1 MPEYFIL
8 CDKAGSLDIDICSR
22 AVDSVTKLLRFGGLC
37 MYLPVPKEK
46 TGSVILFIN
55 RGTATESETEWFIRT
70 LAGRLSVSVLTP
82 EGDDFF
88 ADSEDNDPS
97 FLDTLPSPEA
107 ECRMIRLFFY
117 IDGFTAGEN
126 EDVLH
131 RAISFFEKNEYE
143 ISIEADGFT
152 AYICTNSYLDV
163 FYRPGDGRITG
174 EIDLSVSGA
183 GVYAEVVELA
193 EALAV
198 HLDASV
204 SFFEDE
210 GFTYTADKDFDKLRR
225 SFYLP
230 IAQQLAFAVFDDRDY
245 LQGYIG
251 WGTDNF
257 EPEYIQ
263 GTVATPLGRYDI
275 ERLKEEISKYGFSYV
290 CDTKFLS
297 RNTPSDGSE
306 FYIKEALNLAW
317 NTSLGG
323 RDGDFNAVDK
333 LAISQCRRDLEF
345 ANELDPTAPFPKA
358 FYSRICRLD
367 NKKERDVSHAPDM
380 ALHYEPGYLRG
391 IVSYGFGHYLR
402 KFKAPGSWAKEEA
415 SHGDDVFF
423 FCGKEN
429 AFKIECEI
437 NYGYEGDGS
446 ESPLGKNFAK
456 GDISDIEI
464 YDIGGSSVVRFLEG
478 ETVGNKYVAEAEIY
492 IADELYRFA
501 AASRSRDDMDA
512 FREIL
517 RGCVSVEDWYDEVI
531 KEELADP
538 HANGGTFCSSGTYA
552 KCTAFKKPFPPD
564 PRCLISDATSAYEIL
579 NEATML
585 ASGGAMSIEDV
596 ISAITGHIKKLE
608 FDERSTPSED
618 DADGTAKE

>member
-8 CDKAGSLDIDICSR
+8 HDPTGRLDIDICSR
-22 AVDSVTKLLRFGGLC
+22 AVDSITKLLRFGGLC

-46 TGSVILFIN
+46 QGTVILFIDK
-55 RGTATESETEWFIRT
+55 GTATESETEWFIRT
-70 LAGRLSVSVLTP
+70 LAGRLSVSVLIP
-82 EGDDFF
+82 EGGDYF
-88 ADSEDNDPS
+88 AQTEDNDPS
-97 FLDTLPSPEA
+97 FFDMLPAPEN

-117 IDGFTAGEN
+117 IDGFTTGEN
-126 EDVLH
+126 DDVLD
-131 RAISFFEKNEYE
+131 RVTAFFEKNEYE
-143 ISIEADGFT
+143 ISVESDGFA
-152 AYICTNSYLDV
+152 AYICTNSFLDV

-193 EALAV
+193 EALAA
-198 HLDASV
+198 HMGASV
-204 SFFEDE
+204 NFYEDE
-210 GFTYTADKDFDKLRR
+210 GFTYTTDKDFDKLRR

-230 IAQQLAFAVFDDRDY
+230 IAQQLAFAAFDDRDG

-251 WGTDNF
+251 WGTDTF
-257 EPEYIQ
+257 EPEYVR
-263 GTVATPLGRYDI
+263 GTVVTPFGRYDL

-290 CDTKFLS
+290 CDTRFLS

-323 RDGDFNAVDK
+323 RDGNFNAVDK
-333 LAISQCRRDLEF
+333 LAISQCRHDLEF
-345 ANELDPTAPFPKA
+345 ANEIDPTAPFPKE

-367 NKKERDVSHAPDM
+367 NKKERDVSAAPDM
-380 ALHYEPGYLRG
+380 VLHYEPGYLRG
-391 IVSYGFGHYLR
+391 VVCYGFGHYLR
-402 KFKAPGSWAKEEA
+402 KFKAPGSWAKEEC

-423 FCGKEN
+423 FCGGEN
-429 AFKIECEI
+429 AFKIDCEI
-437 NYGYEGDGS
+437 NYGYEGDGN
-446 ESPLGKNFAK
+446 ESPLGSNFAK
-456 GDISDIEI
+456 GDRSDIEI

-478 ETVGNKYVAEAEIY
+478 EMIGNKYVAEAEIY

-501 AASRSRDDMDA
+501 AASRSHDDIDT

-531 KEELADP
+531 KEEFSDP
-538 HANGGTFCSSGTYA
+538 HANGGSFCSSGTYA
-552 KCTAFKKPFPPD
+552 ECRAFMKPFPPD
-564 PRCLISDATSAYEIL
+564 PGCLLSDATSAYEML
-579 NEATML
+579 DEATRT

-596 ISAITGHIKKLE
+596 ISAITGHINNLKL
-608 FDERSTPSED
+608 DDPADSPED
-618 DADGTAKE
+618 DLDGEKKE